1 MTAQSKL
8 IPGTLDDAFT
18 TYWDEMRLCRNT
30 RAYWALLHITV
41 CLPDISAALQS
52 QNGETTAKLYKDWCN
67 LYLND
72 PLLTGTERYQMRCK
86 VLHQGRATIDQPGR
100 YAGFSFGQPAPGGQ
114 VDHGRVDGKALNL
127 DVGMLAKD
135 TEAGVKRWI
144 QQLETNPRS
153 PEALNTRRNLK
164 SLIRVRELSFPSYP
178 VSGVGTAPYTTTLKT
193 S

>member
-1 MTAQSKL
+1 
-8 IPGTLDDAFT
+8 
-18 TYWDEMRLCRNT
+18 
-30 RAYWALLHITV
+30 
-41 CLPDISAALQS
+41 
-52 QNGETTAKLYKDWCN
+52 
-67 LYLND
+67 
-72 PLLTGTERYQMRCK
+72 
-86 VLHQGRATIDQPGR
+86 
-100 YAGFSFGQPAPGGQ
+100 

-178 VSGVGTAPYTTTLKT
+178 VSGVGTATYTTTLKT